1 MFARLVS
8 GQASIDSVNEAI
20 RIWKEKDIPLM
31 KNVKG
36 YRGAYL
42 LTDRKTG
49 KAISITFWDS
59 EEDAIAD
66 ERSSLHRKQV
76 NMYKDS
82 IPGEYAYQHYEVS
95 AQDRILK

>member
-8 GQASIDSVNEAI
+8 GQVKKEKLSEVI
-20 RIWKEKDIPLM
+20 RIWKWNDIPLM
-31 KNVKG
+31 KSVKG

-49 KAISITFWDS
+49 RGISITLWDS

-66 ERSSLHRKQV
+66 EKSALHQKQV
-76 NMYKDS
+76 NMYKNLFT
-82 IPGEYAYQHYEVS
+82 GELIHQRYEVS
-95 AQDRILK
+95 AQD

>member
-8 GQASIDSVNEAI
+8 AQGKSNKLNEMI
-20 RIWKEKDIPLM
+20 KIWKEKDIPLM
-31 KNVKG
+31 KPVKG

-49 KAISITFWDS
+49 KAISMTLWDS

-66 ERSSLHRKQV
+66 EQSALHQKQV
-76 NMYKDS
+76 GMYKGLFT
-82 IPGEYAYQHYEVS
+82 GEAVHQRYEIS
-95 AQDRILK
+95 AQD

>member
-8 GQASIDSVNEAI
+8 TQVESNKFDEGKT
-20 RIWKEKDIPLM
+20 IWKDKDMPLM
-31 KNVKG
+31 DSVKG

-49 KAISITFWDS
+49 KVISLTLWDR

-66 ERSSLHRKQV
+66 EQSVLHQEQV
-76 NMYKDS
+76 DMYKGLL
-82 IPGEYAYQHYEVS
+82 IGEPVAQYYEVS
-95 AQDRILK
+95 AQDRIG

>member
-8 GQASIDSVNEAI
+8 AQARSDKINETI
-20 RIWKEKDIPLM
+20 QIWKEKDIPLM
-31 KNVKG
+31 KSVKG

-49 KAISITFWDS
+49 KAISMTLWDS

-66 ERSSLHRKQV
+66 EQSALHHKQV
-76 NMYKDS
+76 NMYED
-82 IPGEYAYQHYEVS
+82 ILIGEPIHQRYEVS
-95 AQDRILK
+95 AQD

>member
-8 GQASIDSVNEAI
+8 AHVVTDKFDEGIT
-20 RIWKEKDIPLM
+20 IWKEQDMPLM
-31 KNVKG
+31 ESVKG

-49 KAISITFWDS
+49 KVISMTLWDS

-66 ERSSLHRKQV
+66 EKSPLHQEQV
-76 NMYKDS
+76 DMYTGLL
-82 IPGEYAYQHYEVS
+82 IGEPSAQYYEVS
-95 AQDRILK
+95 AKDKID